1 MQRWKIHI
9 LDNSRKMH
17 NLLFLKQSQPPEWL
31 SGNVIL
37 GVPNPVTV
45 TLHGEDGHVFG
56 VPLSFLAADSSLDR
70 AMLLGCSLRRKGH
83 SSLSIKYLILK
94 AVKFQSKR
102 RYSQETRQSLADVT
116 HQVFFLGS

>member
-1 MQRWKIHI
+1 
-9 LDNSRKMH
+9 MH

-56 VPLSFLAADSSLDR
+56 VSLSFLAADSSLDR
-70 AMLLGCSLRRKGH
+70 AMLLTHNEGEEHITLMFESDTISC
-83 SSLSIKYLILK
+83 Y
-94 AVKFQSKR
+94 
-102 RYSQETRQSLADVT
+102 VT
-116 HQVFFLGS
+116 LLCTGWL